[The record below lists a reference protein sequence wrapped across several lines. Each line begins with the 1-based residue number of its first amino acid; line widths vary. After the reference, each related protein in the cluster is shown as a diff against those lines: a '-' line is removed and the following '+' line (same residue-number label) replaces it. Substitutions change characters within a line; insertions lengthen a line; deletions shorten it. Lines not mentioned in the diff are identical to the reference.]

1 MNNEK
6 KVIRVA
12 MIMGKMIGG
21 GIEAVVMNYY
31 RHLDHSK
38 IQFDFIIDNDSTI
51 VPRKEIQQFGGR
63 IIEISPYQSILN
75 YSKDLEKLFRK
86 EKYTIVHSHINSL
99 SVFPLR
105 IAKKCGIPIRIA
117 HNHSTA
123 APGEIKKN
131 ILKYT
136 LRLFSTVY
144 PTHYAAPTLYA
155 GQWLFGKKIAN
166 NQLEIINNAIDLQHF
181 AYDVET
187 RNKFR
192 EQFGY
197 SENEFVVGNI
207 GRFVWQKNQLFI
219 IELFNE
225 LLKQR
230 KEARLLLV
238 GEGPLKEVLE
248 KKISE
253 LGIADEVTF
262 VSNTKNVN
270 VYYQI
275 MDIFLFPSNYEGLGM
290 VAVEAQVAGL
300 PVIASEKV
308 PVDAK
313 ISNNYWQIN
322 LSAGKKAWLEC
333 LKSVKVDNRESYI
346 IDAEKKGYNI
356 NNATPK
362 LMNYYRH
369 LFEENDR

>member
-333 LKSVKVDNRESYI
+333 LKLVKVDNRESYI
-346 IDAEKKGYNI
+346 NDAEKKGYNI